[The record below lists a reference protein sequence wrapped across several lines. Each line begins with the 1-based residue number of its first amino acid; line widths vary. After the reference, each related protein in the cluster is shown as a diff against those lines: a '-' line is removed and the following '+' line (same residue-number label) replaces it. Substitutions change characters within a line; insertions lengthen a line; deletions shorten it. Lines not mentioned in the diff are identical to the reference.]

1 MDSVESPFEVYK
13 ILLVEDNRISNELM
27 ELNKKHL
34 DNLHELVAYIF
45 SDNNNLETIKIVADS
60 DDEAHGLSVSF
71 LQKDL
76 NVFEFKSEDE
86 ERDIIDILKEI
97 IVDRLSLIE
106 PEDITELEL
115 NVRFERG
122 NKSLIITEC

>member
-1 MDSVESPFEVYK
+1 
-13 ILLVEDNRISNELM
+13 M

-76 NVFEFKSEDE
+76 NVFEFNSEDE